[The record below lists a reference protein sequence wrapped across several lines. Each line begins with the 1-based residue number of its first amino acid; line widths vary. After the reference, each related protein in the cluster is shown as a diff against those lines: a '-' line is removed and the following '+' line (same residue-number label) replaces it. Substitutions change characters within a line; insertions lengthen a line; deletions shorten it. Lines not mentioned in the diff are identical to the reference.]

1 VININRGP
9 EPEFDEPLT
18 APPEFG
24 EEESGAT
31 DPPSPQP
38 TKVRTSNE
46 KLDAF
51 RLAFMNVTGGTP
63 KRLALFPM
71 DGLLS

>member
-1 VININRGP
+1 MNINRGP
-9 EPEFDEPLT
+9 EPESDELLA
-18 APPEFG
+18 APPELG
-24 EEESGAT
+24 EDESGAT

-38 TKVRTSNE
+38 TKVRTSKQ

-51 RLAFMNVTGGTP
+51 RLAFMKVTGCTP